1 MSLNQTIEL
10 LKLATESFKIEK
22 EGCHHSLCVEN
33 GKLMLTLVIGSEP
46 TFKSFLLDE
55 QDLEKDPETIVLEI
69 YDFLGRK

>member
-1 MSLNQTIEL
+1 MSLKKAIEL
-10 LKLATESFKIEK
+10 LDFVTETFKIEK
-22 EGCHHSLCVEN
+22 EGCHHNLCVEN
-33 GKLMLTLVIGSEP
+33 GKLMLTLVMGTEL